1 MKKCYWKIHKMVSP
15 LVTLL
20 KSGTQSEDGSGLES
34 AKNAQPNAPVDQS
47 IPLLEAV
54 QKQDQSTQ
62 VYSLTGSAVAAAS
75 NRR

>member
-1 MKKCYWKIHKMVSP
+1 MKECYWKTHKMVSP

-34 AKNAQPNAPVDQS
+34 AENAQPSAPVDQS

-62 VYSLTGSAVAAAS
+62 VYSLTGSAVTAAS